1 MARFA
6 QYALV
11 ASQEAL
17 EDAGWMPATF
27 EQKETTVCAAFCSC
41 VSLSYL
47 FRGDLSRVRD
57 WEFRRDL

>member
-17 EDAGWMPATF
+17 ADAGWMPTTF
-27 EQKETTVCAAFCSC
+27 EQKETTVCASAFGLAT
-41 VSLSYL
+41 V
-47 FRGDLSRVRD
+47 F
-57 WEFRRDL
+57 